1 MEVDLSAFETIEWS
15 KMSVDTPEREEG
27 FLPKIV
33 DLMQAETVEKGYLR
47 VDIIEISGRQ
57 ETKKLLKQ

>member
-1 MEVDLSAFETIEWS
+1 MRG
-15 KMSVDTPEREEG
+15 DTPEREEG